1 MMCLVSLSANEE
13 TERDTFC
20 SVGGT
25 LEPWG
30 RSAMREEPR
39 LPLKSE
45 GLCADSLY
53 SAQQIR
59 SLLTATLEPINV
71 E

>member
-1 MMCLVSLSANEE
+1 MICLVSLSANEK

-39 LPLKSE
+39 LPLKSK
-45 GLCADSLY
+45 GCCVDSLY
-53 SAQQIR
+53 LAQQIR
-59 SLLTATLEPINV
+59 LLRTATLEPIKF